1 MSNYFKTLVE
11 NNTFYSKE
19 DITCINNVLQKLSSI
34 ETHAEKPGM
43 LLGKIQS
50 GKTKTFIGC
59 IAKAFDEEYG
69 LSIVL
74 TKGTKVLCS
83 QTVARIKKDF
93 SSFIDSDEVDVYD
106 ILSMAQLTPYE
117 LKKKIIIVAKKQKD
131 NLNRILGFLKN
142 QENRKYISNRKILV
156 IDDEADFASVGFSK
170 QSKDAEIQANVTT
183 KQLNDIRSLNIPV
196 SFLQVTATPYSLYL
210 QPEELT
216 IDQKQFK
223 PIRPA
228 FTELVPVN
236 PAYIGSDYYFSEDT
250 SHNNHASYL
259 YIPSSAKEILA
270 LRKKDRRKIKPE
282 DAINSNA
289 IPGPNS
295 AILNLIMGSSILRLI
310 DKKHKKCSFLFHTE
324 SIKASHAWQKE
335 VIDAIL
341 KQLEKEIDSQEV
353 KTRFF
358 DTYSSMKISLSG
370 LSFNIPQFEECYN
383 LCKSSL
389 IEREILVETINSEN
403 DVQSFLDESGQLK
416 LRTPINIFIGGQCL
430 DRGITLANLIG
441 FYYGRR
447 PSNFQQDT
455 VMQHSRM
462 YGYRSKAQL
471 AVTRFYTEQSI
482 YDAMKE
488 MHSIDC
494 ALREQLQNTNE
505 QSVVFI
511 QKSSKGNIIPCS
523 PNKILLSDTKI
534 IKSFKRILPVGFQTN
549 STKITRASTKD
560 IDVKLKNILTD
571 EVTLIKVYDAESI
584 LDLISKSLVFE
595 KEEGFDFDWELM
607 KSILSYLSSL
617 CEKPGY
623 IYCATFSGRR
633 ISRKASTASHVK
645 KYIDAP
651 DSPKIE
657 GRLRKQYPDYP
668 MLILLRQDGREEEGW
683 KGVPFYWPILSAQKN
698 ILPTIFS
705 TKINKLEEN

>member
-1 MSNYFKTLVE
+1 MSDYFKTLIE
-11 NNTFYSKE
+11 NNKFYSKE
-19 DITCINNVLQKLSSI
+19 DISCINNVLQKLSSI

-131 NLNRILGFLKN
+131 NLNKILGFLKN
-142 QENRKYISNRKILV
+142 TENKKYISSRKILV

-170 QSKDAEIQANVTT
+170 QNKDAEILANVTT

-259 YIPSSAKEILA
+259 YIPISAKEILA

-282 DAINSNA
+282 DAINSSA
-289 IPGPNS
+289 IPGLNS
-295 AILNLIMGSSILRLI
+295 AILNLIMGSSILRI
-310 DKKHKKCSFLFHTE
+310 IEKDHKKCSFLFHTE
-324 SIKASHAWQKE
+324 STKSSHAWQKE

-341 KQLEKEIDSQEV
+341 KQLNEKIDTQEV
-353 KTRFF
+353 KNRFF
-358 DTYSSMKISLSG
+358 DAYSSMKISLSE
-370 LSFNIPQFEECYN
+370 LSFSSPPFEECYK

-389 IEREILVETINSEN
+389 VEREILVETINSEN

-447 PSNFQQDT
+447 PSSFQQDT

-494 ALREQLQNTNE
+494 ALREQLQNSNE

-549 STKITRASTKD
+549 STRITRAITKD
-560 IDVKLKNILTD
+560 IDTKLKKILTD
-571 EVTLIKVYDAESI
+571 EVTLIKVSDAKSI

-595 KEEGFDFDWELM
+595 KEEGFDFDWEIM
-607 KSILSYLSSL
+607 KSILSYLASL
-617 CEKPGY
+617 CEKPDY

-633 ISRKASTASHVK
+633 ISREASTASHVK

-657 GRLRKQYPDYP
+657 GKLRRQYPDYP

-705 TKINKLEEN
+705 TKTNKIEEN